1 MLEPILII
9 TPYFAPQTHAAMF
22 RVHKLAKYLPEYGY
36 RPIILTTDINYL
48 YNTDENL
55 LKELPDCAEIVRT
68 HYIEP
73 SMRGL
78 RMHLGGRDRT
88 FSVLKNEQDLQSKA
102 QSSKIRSSSVKLPIS
117 ELLEKKLT
125 HLYKSTAD
133 YLYNIPDA
141 HWTWALSSI
150 STANELIKK
159 YNINIVY
166 TTANPYSHLALAS
179 KLKKELNL
187 YWVADFRDP
196 VGYGYKNTANNHLG
210 LILQNRFITKALSQ
224 ADYITGTSE
233 AYGSIF
239 SDIYDL
245 SEKHYKFIPTGLD
258 DEYLPQI
265 NLDNV
270 AEKNNIIF
278 AGEVMPEQGPYILE
292 VINEL
297 HSLDSNIT
305 LQFIGR
311 SEINKPVI
319 KNILSKIPNWGV
331 EVTFTDHMPQKSLYG
346 LIKNSKACILA
357 PGSSRYW
364 WNNFA
369 KMVDYIA
376 LGAPVIAYVPENS
389 EARKELS
396 KAGNGFFLKG
406 DKAEQEAKD
415 VKAWLESNR
424 FTIEN
429 SEYQKRYLASSQ
441 VASFAEIFDE
451 IRIRNEK

>member
-1 MLEPILII
+1 MLEPVLII

-36 RPIILTTDINYL
+36 RPVILTTDINYL

-55 LKELPDCAEIVRT
+55 LKELPDCVEIIRT
-68 HYIEP
+68 NYIEP

-78 RMHLGGRDRT
+78 RMYFGGRDRT
-88 FSVLKNEQDLQSKA
+88 FSALKNEQDLQSKT
-102 QSSKIRSSSVKLPIS
+102 QSSKTQSSSVRLPIAG
-117 ELLEKKLT
+117 LLAKNLT
-125 HLYKSTAD
+125 PLYKSTVD

-150 STANELIKK
+150 STAKELIKK
-159 YNINIVY
+159 YDINIMY
-166 TTANPYSHLALAS
+166 TTANPYSHLALAA

-187 YWVADFRDP
+187 CWIADFRDP
-196 VGYGYKNTANNHLG
+196 CGYGYKNTVSNHLG
-210 LILQNRFITKALSQ
+210 FVLQNKFITNTISQ
-224 ADYITGTSE
+224 ADYVTGLSE
-233 AYGSIF
+233 AYGYIF
-239 SDIYDL
+239 SDIYNL
-245 SEKHYKFIPTGLD
+245 SEKRYKFIPTGLD
-258 DEYLPQI
+258 DEYLPQV
-265 NLDNV
+265 NQNNE
-270 AEKNNIIF
+270 AKKNNIIF
-278 AGEVMPEQGPYILE
+278 AGEVMPEQGSYILE

-297 HSLDSNIT
+297 HNLDNDIK

-311 SEINKPVI
+311 KEVNKPI
-319 KNILSKIPNWGV
+319 IENILSKISKWDV
-331 EVTFTDHMPQKSLYG
+331 EVTFTDHIPQKSLYK
-346 LIKNSKACILA
+346 LINTSKACILA

-376 LGAPVIAYVPENS
+376 LGVPVIAYVPENS

-406 DKAEQEAKD
+406 DDTEQEAKNI
-415 VKAWLESNR
+415 KSWLDNNS

-429 SEYQKRYLASSQ
+429 LEYQKRYLASSQ

-451 IRIRNEK
+451 IRTRNEK